1 MRSEWRRD
9 GGVCRPG
16 VVEGMQV
23 NTGIGVVEGV
33 GLLRFEDLFRS
44 GSMRRL
50 EWCECRGAMAR
61 KSDRAGS

>member
-23 NTGIGVVEGV
+23 NTGIGVIEGV
-33 GLLRFEDLFRS
+33 GLLSFEDLFWS
-44 GSMRRL
+44 GPMRHL
-50 EWCECRGAMAR
+50 AWYECRV
-61 KSDRAGS
+61 

>member
-23 NTGIGVVEGV
+23 NTGIGVIEGV
-33 GLLRFEDLFRS
+33 GLLSFEDLF
-44 GSMRRL
+44 L
-50 EWCECRGAMAR
+50 EWTNEASGLVRM
-61 KSDRAGS
+61 